1 MTGMSSYRVRDSAKS
16 CLERKLKLKV
26 NMEKTEARRAVGS
39 TFLGFRFRTYG
50 KKGKLGQS
58 VPHEKTLKKLEDR
71 IWLVTKRNRG
81 VGVAMVMLLAHC

>member
-16 CLERKLKLKV
+16 CLELKLKV

-50 KKGKLGQS
+50 KKGKLCKS
-58 VPHEKTLKKLEDR
+58 LPNEK
-71 IWLVTKRNRG
+71 
-81 VGVAMVMLLAHC
+81 

>member
-50 KKGKLGQS
+50 RKGKLGQS
-58 VPHEKTLKKLEDR
+58 VPHEKKLKKLEDR

-81 VGVAMVMLLAHC
+81 VGFAMVMLLAHC